1 MDTVESSFA
10 IILTVIATFTLL
22 GGFLALR
29 RKEW

>member
-10 IILTVIATFTLL
+10 IILTATLTLL